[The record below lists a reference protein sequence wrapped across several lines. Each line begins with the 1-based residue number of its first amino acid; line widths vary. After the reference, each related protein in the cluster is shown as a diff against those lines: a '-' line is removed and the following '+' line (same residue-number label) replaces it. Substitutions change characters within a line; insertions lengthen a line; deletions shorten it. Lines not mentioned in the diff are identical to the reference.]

1 MKKFLLLSL
10 CIGILLSMAACNKN
24 EQPAP
29 TGATTPT
36 SSAQPEDPTMEPT
49 VEPTVPPDVEDPAQ
63 EQLTHAV
70 ALPKVKDS
78 IYAED
83 GTELFTL
90 SYPEFKLSL
99 RDTAVADIITGNL
112 KDRMGSALSSASDV
126 KTMAQNDFAN
136 SAYWTPYFVDISFTP
151 TRVDQAVLSLFGNR
165 STYSG
170 GPHPNLGTESV
181 TYDMKTGIV
190 LSIVD
195 VMESNCNGQTLTP
208 LLLEALEP
216 MESELFYDYDLVIQ
230 EQFTDSFSGISQW
243 YFSRTGLCFHFSPYE
258 IAPYSSGT
266 IIAEVPYEKLD
277 GILLEKYMPKKA
289 DNANGSM
296 YGELYAS
303 SDDQRFTYVSD
314 VKVDQTGM
322 PVVLY
327 SDAPVTNLR
336 IEAGTWYADGSQF
349 VATSTVFAADIL
361 SVGSAIKLTAD
372 FENSNTA
379 LQLIYRSGDQE
390 ISAFIMLDE
399 NGESVVL
406 AHG

>member
-1 MKKFLLLSL
+1 MKKFLLLLL
-10 CIGILLSMAACNKN
+10 CVGMLLSVTACKKT
-24 EQPAP
+24 EEPTPTVTTAP
-29 TGATTPT
+29 TQTEEPITEPTTAPTTP
-36 SSAQPEDPTMEPT
+36 PE
-49 VEPTVPPDVEDPAQ
+49 VENPAQ
-63 EQLTHAV
+63 ELLTHAV

-83 GTELFTL
+83 GTELFNL
-90 SYPEFKLSL
+90 SSPDIQLTVS
-99 RDTAVADIITGNL
+99 DATVADTITKNL
-112 KDRMGSALSSASDV
+112 QDRMSSALSSASDI
-126 KTMAQNDFAN
+126 KALAQNDYAN
-136 SAYWTPYFVDISFTP
+136 SSYWTPYFVDIGFTP

-165 STYSG
+165 SIYSG
-170 GPHPNLGTESV
+170 GPHPNLATESV

-195 VMESNCNGQTLTP
+195 IMESSCNGETLTP
-208 LLLEALEP
+208 LLLEALAP

-266 IIAEVPYEKLD
+266 IIAEIPYEKLE
-277 GILLEKYMPKKA
+277 GILLAKYMPQA
-289 DNANGSM
+289 LDNANGSM

-303 SDDQRFTYVSD
+303 SDDEKFTFVSD
-314 VKVDQTGM
+314 IKVDPVGM

-327 SDAPVTNLR
+327 SDAPVTDIR
-336 IEAGTWYADGSQF
+336 IEAGSWYADGSQF
-349 VATSTVFAADIL
+349 VTTSTIFAADIL
-361 SVGSAIKLTAD
+361 SVGSAIKINAD
-372 FENSNTA
+372 FENSDTT
-379 LQLIYRSGDQE
+379 LRLIYCSGDQE

-399 NGESVVL
+399 IGESVVL